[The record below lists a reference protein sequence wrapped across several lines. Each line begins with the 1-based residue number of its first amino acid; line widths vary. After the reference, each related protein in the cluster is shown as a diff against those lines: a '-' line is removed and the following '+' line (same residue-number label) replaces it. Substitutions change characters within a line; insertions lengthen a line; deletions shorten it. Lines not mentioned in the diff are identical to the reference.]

1 MNDIYVI
8 KPGDTLLQIAFDNNV
23 HFVDLLALNPKY
35 QKKPDLI
42 FPGDGLKL
50 PIIVED
56 EIETIFEI
64 EPISN
69 KPQVKDG
76 CVKGQPFCKT
86 NEICDI
92 LFVTGEKPEQY
103 YLLDVDTQKSIE
115 DELSIT
121 DKLIQDYGKL
131 LEESSSIDST
141 NESALNQ
148 HKKKKQAWFDQ
159 ATYAGVIKKE
169 QQSDNTEKHPKKPA
183 SEDTPQRIRSQIK
196 SLQDRRRIIHGYV
209 PFYGLTSESSKV
221 TLKNKV
227 VETLDREIAAWEA
240 KLDKPQNPESSNK
253 QNIDLHN
260 LGHKKLITTNPKR
273 HVVEVWMVSKN
284 RLVYLRADFVE
295 KARRKW
301 ITNPVKDKLA
311 TAIAN
316 KNSQA
321 IQKALFDDIKKGLP
335 QTAKQAAFGKLEG
348 KFKEWKLQGG
358 KFAEWKLEQTLE
370 NDQGEIVFAASE
382 EAQLLRYAAQASV
395 NATLEPAE
403 GKIDIG
409 VGAEA
414 SFALAEGAVK
424 AKRFFPHKNG
434 YNVQLSYLDAMK
446 HEAMYPCGRFRA
458 DLEVLLSCFVGV
470 MGQANIKLTNQPQDK
485 GASGAH
491 LLLSPDINVGPKAN
505 GEVGLSAGAF
515 AGAQAGGQI
524 AGSLQWEPPEN
535 IYTGNFGALAEIK
548 AGGNVA
554 FGAGASLDFMVELT
568 QEGKFLFYCSG
579 KLVFGPGGS
588 GGFGTSV
595 DFDKIWELAKVIWG
609 AIQVIDYRFL
619 KNINKDAYD
628 FLYKA
633 AYMAFSAPQQ
643 TLDALRNPGETLD
656 SVISSGVTKVNE
668 WWDDRTDHNDRQ
680 EILGNE
686 AKILS
691 QRILN
696 SRTFS
701 EISADLLPP
710 QTVGMM
716 LNTLLVTFYFS
727 WEEKQER
734 AIFKL
739 LNESIYSWR
748 KFEEVLACINDKG
761 EKQAGDKVLFHN
773 IDRLN
778 AILDGYQQN
787 MFNSWVN
794 HLASTNRLAQNQKG
808 IPFTPYKNINNK
820 KDNVVYQ
827 LHKLNKNGADFF
839 V

>member
-1 MNDIYVI
+1 MSNTYVI
-8 KPGDTLLQIAFDNNV
+8 KPGDTLLQIAYDYNV

-35 QKKPDLI
+35 QKNPDLI
-42 FPGDGLKL
+42 FPGEALKL
-50 PIIVED
+50 PIAIEED
-56 EIETIFEI
+56 IEPSFDI

-69 KPQVKDG
+69 KVEVKNG
-76 CVKGQPFCKT
+76 CVKGQPFCKI

-92 LFVTGEKPEQY
+92 LFVTGEQPDQY
-103 YLLDVDTQKSIE
+103 YLLDEDTQISIE
-115 DELSIT
+115 EELSIT

-131 LEESSSIDST
+131 LEESATLDST
-141 NESALNQ
+141 NESELNQ

-159 ATYAGVIKKE
+159 AAYAGVIK
-169 QQSDNTEKHPKKPA
+169 QGTPSDDTEKNSKKPA
-183 SEDTPQRIRSQIK
+183 SKDNPQRIRSQIK
-196 SLQDRRRIIHGYV
+196 SLQDRRRIIHDYV

-221 TLKNKV
+221 KLKNKV
-227 VETLDREIAAWEA
+227 VETLDSEIAAWEA
-240 KLDKPQNPESSNK
+240 KLNKPQSAESSSK
-253 QNIDLHN
+253 QNVDLNN
-260 LGHKKLITTNPKR
+260 LGHKKLVTTKPKR

-301 ITNPVKDKLA
+301 ITNPVKDNLA
-311 TAIAN
+311 AAIAN
-316 KNSQA
+316 RDRKG

-335 QTAKQAAFGKLEG
+335 KSAKQAAFGKLEG

-358 KFAEWKLEQTLE
+358 KFDEWKLEQTLE
-370 NDQGEIVFAASE
+370 NDRGEIIFAASE

-395 NATLEPAE
+395 KATLEPAE
-403 GKIDIG
+403 GRIDIG

-434 YNVQLSYLDAMK
+434 YNVQLSYIDAMK

-458 DLEVLLSCFVGV
+458 DLEVMLSCFVGV
-470 MGQANIKLTNQPQDK
+470 MGQAGIKLTNQPQDK

-491 LLLSPDINVGPKAN
+491 LLLSPDVNVGTRAN

-524 AGSLQWEPPEN
+524 AGSVQWEPPEN
-535 IYTGNFGALAEIK
+535 IYTGDFGALAEIK
-548 AGGNVA
+548 ADGNIA

-568 QEGKFLFYCSG
+568 QEGKFLFYCAG

-595 DFDKIWELAKVIWG
+595 DFEKIWELAKVIWG
-609 AIQVIDYRFL
+609 ALQIIDYRFL
-619 KNINKDAYD
+619 QNIDEAAYS
-628 FLYKA
+628 FFYRA
-633 AYMAFSAPQQ
+633 AYMAFSAPQS
-643 TLDALRNPGETLD
+643 TLSALRNPGETLNN
-656 SVISSGVTKVNE
+656 VISSGVIKVNK
-668 WWDDRTDHNDRQ
+668 WWNERIEYYDRQ

-686 AKILS
+686 ARILS
-691 QRILN
+691 QRILDDK
-696 SRTFS
+696 TFS
-701 EISADLLPP
+701 GIPAELLPP
-710 QTVGMM
+710 QALGMM

-727 WEEKQER
+727 WEEKQEK

-739 LNESIYSWR
+739 LNESISSWR
-748 KFEEVLACINDKG
+748 KFEEVLACTNDKG
-761 EKQAGDKVLFHN
+761 EKQSGEKVLFHN

-794 HLASTNRLAQNQKG
+794 NLASKNRLANSKRD

-820 KDNVVYQ
+820 KSTVAYQ
-827 LHKLNKNGADFF
+827 INEINKFGAEFF